1 VSGAAPAA
9 RGSDTEASSA
19 AEVLE
24 AAIGRLLVVG
34 IWTAMALVLVGVVLM
49 LATGVDPLAH
59 GAIPPFN
66 LAQIPA
72 DLLALQ
78 PEGFLWAGIVLVIL
92 LPIGRVVVAGLAFV
106 AERDWRL
113 ALVSFLVLLVVL
125 VSIAAAIGLEA

>member
-1 VSGAAPAA
+1 MSGANPAA
-9 RGSDTEASSA
+9 GGTATTTA
-19 AEVLE
+19 AEALE

-34 IWTAMALVLVGVVLM
+34 TWTAMGLVLVGVVLM
-49 LATGVDPLAH
+49 FAAGIDPMA
-59 GAIPPFN
+59 GGIPPFH
-66 LAQIPA
+66 LAEIPA
-72 DLLALQ
+72 ELVALQ

>member
-1 VSGAAPAA
+1 MSGATPAA
-9 RGSDTEASSA
+9 GRAGPDATSTAEA
-19 AEVLE
+19 LE

-34 IWTAMALVLVGVVLM
+34 TWTAMGLVLVGVVLM
-49 LATGVDPLAH
+49 LATGIDPLAH
-59 GAIPPFN
+59 GAIPPFD
-66 LAQIPA
+66 LAQVPA
-72 DLLALQ
+72 ELIALQ
-78 PEGFLWAGIVLVIL
+78 PVGFLWAGIVLVIL